1 MDLELDSALEIFLN
15 EKKLVLSPIA
25 LKQYKQILSELR
37 KFTGRELKTA
47 TKLDIVNFLSHLYN
61 KNLKKSSI
69 STYQRIIKSFY
80 GYLYNNN
87 LIPENPCRNLYNV
100 KPEQKAPIYL
110 TLEEV
115 ELLFNAAKNPR
126 DRLIF
131 QILYATGLRVS
142 ELINIRY
149 RDIDFKNCTIKVF
162 GKGSR
167 ERYVLAR
174 QELLDEIKRY
184 CEENKKSDMDKLFNI
199 TARAIELNIKRAAT
213 QAGIKKEVTPHK
225 LRHSFATHMLQMGAD
240 IRAIQKLLGH
250 SSLNTTQIYA
260 DYSIEDLKEIY
271 NRTHPLKVKP
281 S

>member
-1 MDLELDSALEIFLN
+1 MEVQDSELEVFLN
-15 EKKLVLSPIA
+15 EKKIVLSPLA

-37 KFTGRELKTA
+37 KFSGKELKSV
-47 TKLDIVNFLSHLYN
+47 TKLDIVSFLSHLYN

-80 GYLYNNN
+80 GYLYENK
-87 LIPENPCRNLYNV
+87 LLPENPCRNLYNV
-100 KPEQKAPIYL
+100 KPEGKAPVYL

-115 ELLFNAAKNPR
+115 ELLLNAAKNPR

-149 RDIDFKNCTIKVF
+149 SNIDFKNCTIKVF

-167 ERYVLAR
+167 ERYVLVR
-174 QELLDEIKRY
+174 EELMGEIKCF
-184 CEENKKSDMDKLFNI
+184 CEVNKKSDMDRLFNI
-199 TARAIELNIKRAAT
+199 TARAIELNIKKAAK
-213 QAGIKKEVTPHK
+213 QVGIRKEVTPHK
-225 LRHSFATHMLQMGAD
+225 LRHSFATHMLQRGAD

-260 DYSIEDLKEIY
+260 DYSIEDLKKIY

-281 S
+281 I